1 MTSPSNIT
9 TEQQPMSDAEQRI
22 EEIRAKATQIL
33 VEAVKVSNGERNYY
47 LNDHAAPGREIVG
60 MLEALLEQ
68 VFSIPAQIKAA
79 VEAERAKT
87 KDLLAKCRVALG
99 VAAFHDEG
107 LDPTE
112 ADPLIEAIGQTIADS
127 DDYNASLKSSDDM
140 CERCGEG
147 AIRHV
152 IKMGYAKYDGVC
164 DGCFNLDVAAIRSR
178 GEAK

>member
-1 MTSPSNIT
+1 MTIPSHIT
-9 TEQQPMSDAEQRI
+9 TEQREQSDTEQRI
-22 EEIRAKATQIL
+22 EEIRA
-33 VEAVKVSNGERNYY
+33 
-47 LNDHAAPGREIVG
+47 DMHAAICRPFGVVSFDGEECRI
-60 MLEALLEQ
+60 LLDYLA
-68 VFSIPAQIKAA
+68 SIPAQIQAA

-87 KDLLAKCRVALG
+87 NDLLAKCRVALG
-99 VAAFHDEG
+99 TAAFHDEG

-112 ADPLIEAIGQTIADS
+112 ADPLIEAIGQTIGDS